1 MRVSDTFKN
10 LPAIKAR
17 QAIPEHK
24 RKSQWRRT
32 LLGAGVFL
40 LGLAAPWKLGFPWQ
54 AGLGIAAFGGFI
66 ASKELVTDFLK
77 VIPQALGAIAGALS
91 GRKPDVPN

>member
-1 MRVSDTFKN
+1 MRISDTLRS

-17 QAIPEHK
+17 EAIPEHK

-32 LLGAGVFL
+32 IAGGVVFL

-54 AGLGIAAFGGFI
+54 AGLGIAAFGGFM

-77 VIPQALGAIAGALS
+77 VIPQAIAAIAGAV
-91 GRKPDVPN
+91 GRKKPDA

>member
-1 MRVSDTFKN
+1 MRISDTLKR
-10 LPAIKAR
+10 LPAIQAR
-17 QAIPEHK
+17 AAIPEHK

-32 LLGAGVFL
+32 IAGGIVFL

-54 AGLGIAAFGGFI
+54 AGLGIAAFGGFM

-77 VIPQALGAIAGALS
+77 VIPQAIGAIAGAIS
-91 GRKPDVPN
+91 GKKADS